1 MSQKASSPAVSP
13 QKIKSRMLALSV
25 VRRFVQLAVL
35 ALFIGTVRLG
45 WTLLG
50 EPLLNGTL
58 TSSLI
63 AGTVP
68 MSDPFALLQKLFAGH
83 KPELTMVTGA
93 LIVLAIYVIAGGR
106 AFCAWVCPMNIVTD
120 AAFSARKSLNVPA
133 SSLRLSRHARYA
145 LAVGALLASAVSG
158 TAAFEWV
165 SPQAFLWRELIWGV
179 GAGLVAA
186 VTGVFAL
193 TCCCW
198 SAVGADICVRWAPSG
213 PLSAKLAS
221 SNPSLTTNAA
231 PNAVTVC
238 VCVPKPMYSISSSRL
253 NEASLPRASAPTAV
267 GVLPCAQKT
276 LFVLPRVFKPS
287 RKQPSRTTSKEFLE

>member
-1 MSQKASSPAVSP
+1 MSQKTSLPAVSP
-13 QKIKSRMLALSV
+13 QKIKSRMLALSMA
-25 VRRFVQLAVL
+25 RRFVQLAVL

-63 AGTVP
+63 AGSVP

-120 AAFSARKSLNVPA
+120 AAYSARKSLNVPA

-145 LAVGALLASAVSG
+145 LAAAALLASAVSG

-179 GAGLVAA
+179 GAGLIAA

-193 TCCCW
+193 DLLLLERGWCGHLCPLGAFW
-198 SAVGADICVRWAPSG
+198 SVVGKVGVVKP
-213 PLSAKLAS
+213 
-221 SNPSLTTNAA
+221 TTAA
-231 PNAVTVC
+231 PNAAIVC
-238 VCVPKPMYSISSSRL
+238 ACVPKPTYSISSSRL
-253 NEASLPRASAPTAV
+253 NEASSPRASAPTAV
-267 GVLPCAQKT
+267 GALPCAPKT
-276 LFVLPRVFKPS
+276 PFDSPRVFKPS
-287 RKQPSRTTSKEFLE
+287 RKQQNRTTSREFLE